1 MEHGLKLMSIEPDL
15 MRQLIMNVV
24 QLQFT
29 DLKNPDRGMNGDLN
43 QSNQSI
49 LYGLN
54 SQQFDTDKNKEE
66 QYGPIVD
73 SKYIPH
79 PIRYFN
85 IDPKNPPKDID

>member
-43 QSNQSI
+43 
-49 LYGLN
+49 
-54 SQQFDTDKNKEE
+54 
-66 QYGPIVD
+66 
-73 SKYIPH
+73 
-79 PIRYFN
+79 
-85 IDPKNPPKDID
+85 